1 MAFTPKDSHALMNA
15 LVRQATGQ
23 QAITVIDSSTF
34 VSAGELVLQTGMEN
48 VFNSLNI
55 VLGRL
60 IVANRPYNAKL
71 TLMDEIDTGAYT
83 NRLRKVSYYTS
94 DTNPSGAFNTDLF
107 TNLANGYTSGDNGG
121 VSTKSQWEQN
131 LKNVVEVDFGVSS
144 TWQYCITMYEDAIKL
159 AFRDENE
166 FARFISGYLVE
177 HANDIESQRESW
189 NRMLL
194 CNKIASVYDESAK
207 MNGSVVNLTK
217 AFNDKYNTTYTS
229 EELRTTH
236 LKEFLEFFI
245 SEFKLASEH
254 MTERTVNYHN
264 PLTKT
269 VDGVDYHVV
278 RHTPYR
284 DQHVYLFDELFIESE
299 SMVMPEIF
307 NPQYLDINT
316 QFERVTYWQSVNDRP
331 AIKFT
336 PAITGND
343 GRQTAGETVDLPYVV
358 GMITD
363 RDGLISHMQLDRV
376 DTTPLEARK
385 HYRNT
390 WHTFMKGGISDNTE
404 NCIIFIME
412 DEEP

>member
-1 MAFTPKDSHALMNA
+1 MAFTPKDCHVLMNA
-15 LVRQATGQ
+15 LVRQATGE
-23 QAITVIDSSTF
+23 QAITVIDSSSF

-83 NRLRKVSYYTS
+83 NRLRKVSFYTS
-94 DTNPSGAFNTDLF
+94 NTDPSGAFNTDLF
-107 TNLANGYTSGDNGG
+107 TNLADGYTSGDNGG
-121 VSTKSQWEQN
+121 VSTKSQWEQHV
-131 LKNVVEVDFGVSS
+131 KNVVEVNFGVSS
-144 TWQYCITMYEDAIKL
+144 TWQYCVTMYEDAIKL

-177 HANDIESQRESW
+177 HANDLESQRESW

-207 MNGSVVNLTK
+207 MSGSVVNLTEL
-217 AFNDKYNTTYTS
+217 YNTTFGTEYTS
-229 EELRTTH
+229 EELRTTY
-236 LKEFLEFFI
+236 LKDFLKFFTAT
-245 SEFKLASEH
+245 FKLASEH
-254 MTERTVNYHN
+254 MTERTTNYHN

-269 VDGVDYHVV
+269 VDGVTYSVV

-284 DQHVYLFDELFIESE
+284 DQRVYLFDELFINAESE
-299 SMVMPEIF
+299 VMPEIF
-307 NPQYLDINT
+307 NPQYLDIDT
-316 QFERVTYWQSVNDRP
+316 QYERVTYWQSVNDRS
-331 AIKFT
+331 AIKFK
-336 PAITGND
+336 PAVTNADGEQETGD
-343 GRQTAGETVDLPYVV
+343 EVDLSYVV

-363 RDGLISHMQLDRV
+363 RDGLVSHMQLERV

-412 DEEP
+412 DPTP

>member
-144 TWQYCITMYEDAIKL
+144 TWQYCITMYEDAVKL

-217 AFNDKYNTTYTS
+217 AFNDKFDTTYTS

-269 VDGVDYHVV
+269 VDGVNYHVV

-284 DQHVYLFDELFIESE
+284 DQRVYLFDELFIESE

-343 GRQTAGETVDLPYVV
+343 GRQTAGETVDLSYVV

-363 RDGLISHMQLDRV
+363 RDGLISHMQLNRV

-404 NCIIFIME
+404 NCIIFIMK